1 MLPLIQ
7 VHAPKPELCV
17 LVTVT
22 AVEPDLVVSWVDVA
36 EIVAVPVVAGVKTP
50 VLLTAPMLEGLTDQV
65 TPLLKLPMPVTVAV
79 QVEV

>member
-1 MLPLIQ
+1 M
-7 VHAPKPELCV
+7 

>member
-1 MLPLIQ
+1 
-7 VHAPKPELCV
+7 V